1 MSDLLLEPRIVR
13 MPEFGPGSWLNTNQ
27 TTISKSQLR
36 EHVVLLDFWDYTCI
50 NCIRTL
56 PYLTRWHERY
66 HDKGLIVIGVH
77 APEFKFGQ
85 IQTQLEAALH
95 EYQITYPILL
105 DNNYETWSRFANK
118 AWPTKYLIDGQGYIR
133 FRRQGEG
140 YYRETEEA
148 IQVLLKQQ
156 SPDLALPDVLPP
168 LREEDAPGAVCYR
181 PTPEL
186 YAGYQGGGLFGGA
199 LGNPD
204 GYQPQ
209 SPVFYDMPPGKERQE
224 GQFYV
229 SGVWQAWPEALA
241 FAGQSG
247 GQVVLPYRAATV
259 NAVLSPSADMV
270 EVALDLRPSAA
281 DPLIFVQQDGR
292 FLTPHIAGADVE
304 FAANGQ
310 SYVRVNRPR
319 LYQLVRNPRYAAHD
333 LTLTFAAP
341 GLALYAFTF
350 TTCITPTP
358 AANHPNAIRTK

>member
-1 MSDLLLEPRIVR
+1 MTDSLLEPRLVR
-13 MPEFGPGSWLNTNQ
+13 MPEFGPGTWLNTDH
-27 TTISKSQLR
+27 TSISRQQLR
-36 EHVVLLDFWDYTCI
+36 HHVVLIDFWDYTCI
-50 NCIRTL
+50 NCVRTL
-56 PYLTRWHERY
+56 PYLTRWYERY
-66 HDKGLIVIGVH
+66 RDWGLRIIGVH

-85 IQTQLEAALH
+85 IQTQIAAALDDH
-95 EYQITYPILL
+95 QITYPVLL
-105 DNNYETWSRFANK
+105 DNQYETWSRFANK

-140 YYRETEEA
+140 YYRETEKA
-148 IQVLLKQQ
+148 IQLLLKQQ
-156 SPDLALPDVLPP
+156 TPDLDLPDLLPP
-168 LREEDAPGAVCYR
+168 LRAEDAPGAVCYR

-209 SPVFYDMPPGKERQE
+209 SPVFYDLPPLEQRQD

-247 GQVVLPYRAATV
+247 GQVVLPYQAATV
-259 NAVLSPSADMV
+259 NAVLSPSADVV
-270 EVALDLRPSAA
+270 EVALDIRPSQT
-281 DPLIFVQQDGR
+281 DPLLFVQQDGR
-292 FLTPHIAGADVE
+292 SLDPHIAGADIE

-310 SYVRVNRPR
+310 SYVRVNRAR
-319 LYQLVRNPRYAAHD
+319 LYQLVRNPHYAAHE

-350 TTCITPTP
+350 TTCTTPTP
-358 AANHPNAIRTK
+358 SADAANTIHVR